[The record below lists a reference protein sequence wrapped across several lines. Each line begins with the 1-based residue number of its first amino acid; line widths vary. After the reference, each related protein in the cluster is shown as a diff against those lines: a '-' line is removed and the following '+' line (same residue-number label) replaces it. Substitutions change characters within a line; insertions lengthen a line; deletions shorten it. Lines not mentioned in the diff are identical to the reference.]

1 MSLDNVIH
9 STVGKLPLM
18 RRRELA
24 HFQTTEE
31 DSADVD
37 LFEQEIPW
45 KTLDIVV
52 LNSNP
57 DLLCDLGQLL

>member
-1 MSLDNVIH
+1 
-9 STVGKLPLM
+9 M
-18 RRRELA
+18 RRRA

-37 LFEQEIPW
+37 LFEQEVPW

-52 LNSNP
+52 LNSN
-57 DLLCDLGQLL
+57 LTYYVTLGNFYDFSFLQFFSSVKA

>member
-18 RRRELA
+18 RRRERA
-24 HFQTTEE
+24 HFQTTE

-37 LFEQEIPW
+37 LFEQEVPW
-45 KTLDIVV
+45 KTLDIIV

-57 DLLCDLGQLL
+57 DLLYDLGQLL

>member
-1 MSLDNVIH
+1 
-9 STVGKLPLM
+9 M